1 MDERFDLEPIEQ
13 IDESL
18 GVVREL
24 LRESVIEIRE
34 PILES
39 IPEFDNEPKSARVLA
54 DYFGV
59 TDRAI
64 QNWYPIV
71 RSAYCWLPETDLKI
85 GTGKNTRYLPPVI
98 KAMVELKAARVN
110 GQTADEWVA
119 TVHRENKEAITNWKA
134 SQLPQQQPTLPAVK
148 TSTLARFVEPDASP
162 FSGLSIATK
171 ATDKREVLQ
180 AELVETEA
188 EVDADFEAF
197 MSLSTELVTQ
207 DEAAD
212 EADELEWKLLRK
224 RNAAKWLK
232 RKAILEADKQQ
243 ILQGDIR
250 PKQPGN
256 SPAAVS

>member
-1 MDERFDLEPIEQ
+1 MLEMPSIQSFEVIQ
-13 IDESL
+13 GGISASPVIDTLQDTLHTQCNALEVSASPKPGYAIDEVAQFL
-18 GVVREL
+18 GIARRTAFKYASEVLEVWFWLAESEFRNAGIYTEL
-24 LRESVIEIRE
+24 AL
-34 PILES
+34 
-39 IPEFDNEPKSARVLA
+39 
-54 DYFGV
+54 
-59 TDRAI
+59 T
-64 QNWYPIV
+64 
-71 RSAYCWLPETDLKI
+71 
-85 GTGKNTRYLPPVI
+85 
-98 KAMVELKAARVN
+98 ELKNRKSFARLDDYRQAVHDAN
-110 GQTADEWVA
+110 ADHIQTIQQQ
-119 TVHRENKEAITNWKA
+119 T
-134 SQLPQQQPTLPAVK
+134 SQQPTEPAVK

-162 FSGLSIATK
+162 FSGLGITTK

-212 EADELEWKLLRK
+212 EADELEFQLLRK

-250 PKQPGN
+250 SRQPGN
-256 SPAAVS
+256 AAAAVS

>member
-1 MDERFDLEPIEQ
+1 MSKEIDSSTFEATTPPSSASPVINTLQGTLYTQCNALESDASPKQ
-13 IDESL
+13 AYTIDEVAQIL
-18 GVVREL
+18 GIARRTAFKYASEV
-24 LRESVIEIRE
+24 
-34 PILES
+34 LEVWFWLS
-39 IPEFDNEPKSARVLA
+39 EAEFRKVGIYTEFAL
-54 DYFGV
+54 
-59 TDRAI
+59 T
-64 QNWYPIV
+64 
-71 RSAYCWLPETDLKI
+71 
-85 GTGKNTRYLPPVI
+85 
-98 KAMVELKAARVN
+98 ELKNRKSFARLDDYRQAVHDAN
-110 GQTADEWVA
+110 VDRIQQT
-119 TVHRENKEAITNWKA
+119 
-134 SQLPQQQPTLPAVK
+134 LQQPTEPAAK

-162 FSGLSIATK
+162 FSGLSISTK

-212 EADELEWKLLRK
+212 EADELEFKLLRK